1 MHWVFFA
8 MICNYAIFI
17 VQKVNNKFFVRE
29 VLYRLFVSTFLYIM
43 YNLWVLTLMPNVAGK
58 TKNWQLNLEDALREA
73 LDYQSSLNDMVQRLS
88 EIDGQLSASKPVGG
102 LPETAKEQLEEFM
115 VSVFAISNL
124 FITNDLT
131 WQVKQIS

>member
-1 MHWVFFA
+1 
-8 MICNYAIFI
+8 
-17 VQKVNNKFFVRE
+17 
-29 VLYRLFVSTFLYIM
+29 M
-43 YNLWVLTLMPNVAGK
+43 YFLWVMILMPNVAGK

-115 VSVFAISNL
+115 VSVLAISNL
-124 FITNDLT
+124 FLT
-131 WQVKQIS
+131 YDFIWQAIQILS

>member
-1 MHWVFFA
+1 M
-8 MICNYAIFI
+8 
-17 VQKVNNKFFVRE
+17 
-29 VLYRLFVSTFLYIM
+29 TF
-43 YNLWVLTLMPNVAGK
+43 MPNVAGK

-115 VSVFAISNL
+115 VCWLHFS
-124 FITNDLT
+124 
-131 WQVKQIS
+131 Q

>member
-1 MHWVFFA
+1 M
-8 MICNYAIFI
+8 
-17 VQKVNNKFFVRE
+17 
-29 VLYRLFVSTFLYIM
+29 
-43 YNLWVLTLMPNVAGK
+43 TLISNIAGK

-115 VSVFAISNL
+115 VCWLHFSQESAIHSQQL
-124 FITNDLT
+124 FPWLPMFSASFGRTY
-131 WQVKQIS
+131 